1 MFVKNLRD
9 KSPQNKKNSVNIY
22 SPPSCHKPV
31 NIYFFFLLEF
41 YILDKRLTFFF
52 FSRLLL
58 FELCI
63 FLQFIF
69 QNHFL
74 AKLLPT
80 SEYLLAKANFICIW
94 SLVGVNFTLR
104 NEMTI
109 LTYLKNVQKQD
120 VHMHTSTSLRWWLCC
135 PTKANAVTRPTLKVR
150 GKSLNFDYIWIFSLI
165 VEPKHA

>member
-1 MFVKNLRD
+1 M
-9 KSPQNKKNSVNIY
+9 
-22 SPPSCHKPV
+22 
-31 NIYFFFLLEF
+31 EF

-52 FSRLLL
+52 FSRPLL
-58 FELCI
+58 FELCS

-80 SEYLLAKANFICIW
+80 SEYLLAKANFIHIW

-104 NEMTI
+104 HEMTI
-109 LTYLKNVQKQD
+109 LSYLKNAKKQD

-150 GKSLNFDYIWIFSLI
+150 GKSLNFDFIFGSSFWLLSQNMPESPGVGGI
-165 VEPKHA
+165 SWTLSWTLRHFLR